1 MYHQIRH
8 MIGLIIAAYR
18 GLVPAPFIS
27 AVLAAPAN
35 VALPFAP
42 AQTLVLKGLS
52 FGPFARTNFRSRD
65 PKDCLAMT
73 EEGKTNV
80 FFFVCYKSDRNLTEI
95 WPKSDPSFSAPH
107 PPHLTSPEGVR
118 LQSVFEE
125 EKLRPSLG
133 DFLNHSDWQ
142 AFDEE
147 LTEWS
152 ENLEPAG
159 VECFMETCQAWKD
172 QLSERRRKAQNL
184 SESSSVSD

>member
-1 MYHQIRH
+1 M
-8 MIGLIIAAYR
+8 
-18 GLVPAPFIS
+18 
-27 AVLAAPAN
+27 
-35 VALPFAP
+35 
-42 AQTLVLKGLS
+42 
-52 FGPFARTNFRSRD
+52 
-65 PKDCLAMT
+65 
-73 EEGKTNV
+73 
-80 FFFVCYKSDRNLTEI
+80 
-95 WPKSDPSFSAPH
+95 
-107 PPHLTSPEGVR
+107 
-118 LQSVFEE
+118 FEE

-159 VECFMETCQAWKD
+159 VERFMETCQAWKD